1 MKCDCDAL
9 HLFAYFMQNVRRPYP
24 APIVLAKG
32 QKNHLQGCDFF
43 SIYNKK
49 KKKKNCMAS
58 EWGSDAKKNKC
69 SRILHSQNGIVSG
82 WFLSHKITSI
92 VQKIQNPINFW
103 QIKCPTVDCTQ
114 WHTRYTLYAKSST
127 EPRYKLFPIHLDMW
141 VCVCVF
147 GLSMSIA
154 MDGQNEDGGRN
165 LKKIIFISLRQIRIE
180 TWIEFRFSLFIFFCF
195 AHCSDSECG
204 SYFFWPS
211 PPTTEHTHTHI
222 YKDIGQK

>member
-1 MKCDCDAL
+1 
-9 HLFAYFMQNVRRPYP
+9 
-24 APIVLAKG
+24 
-32 QKNHLQGCDFF
+32 
-43 SIYNKK
+43 
-49 KKKKNCMAS
+49 MAS

-147 GLSMSIA
+147 GLSIA

-180 TWIEFRFSLFIFFCF
+180 TWIEFRFSLFIFFALLTAQIQNVEVTF
-195 AHCSDSECG
+195 SDHRHRR
-204 SYFFWPS
+204 PN
-211 PPTTEHTHTHI
+211 TRTHTFTKILGKSKWKKQSKIH
-222 YKDIGQK
+222 YSVKLED

>member
-1 MKCDCDAL
+1 
-9 HLFAYFMQNVRRPYP
+9 
-24 APIVLAKG
+24 
-32 QKNHLQGCDFF
+32 
-43 SIYNKK
+43 
-49 KKKKNCMAS
+49 MAS
-58 EWGSDAKKNKC
+58 EWGSDAKENKC

-141 VCVCVF
+141 VCVCVCLWIVHVHSY
-147 GLSMSIA
+147 GWA
-154 MDGQNEDGGRN
+154 EWRRRKEPKEDYFYFTSSNSNRN
-165 LKKIIFISLRQIRIE
+165 LNRIQI
-180 TWIEFRFSLFIFFCF
+180 FSLHFFCF